1 MILRVSTNF
10 VSKVLYKQQGTI
22 FKLGQ
27 PSEVGSGKF
36 RLILWQLNEV

>member
-22 FKLGQ
+22 FRLGK
-27 PSEVGSGKF
+27 PSEV
-36 RLILWQLNEV
+36 